1 MLQHQRQAWH
11 NNMLLGDDDA
21 NEVGYNYQYAYLL
34 PKARTTDRELE
45 EVDLE
50 FDLPHDLLNTFDD
63 EDYEHLL
70 EKDEYELLPTNTDG
84 RTTIGAKDEGM
95 EEENDDK
102 VNANNGA
109 SPSHAQ
115 QQQHP
120 PLNILILYAD
130 DMRHDTLG
138 SASENLVHTPFLDQL
153 AKEGIRFVQNCV
165 TTSICW
171 ISRATYYSGQ
181 WYSRHGTF
189 TINAIRERGEH
200 LFAQYWNETFPGM
213 LKSHGYYT
221 GHVGKWHSSAPLRKG
236 LEFDFVKSYYG
247 HHWMPRNGKQIHVT
261 KANEEDA
268 INFLRTRPDKD
279 QPFMLS
285 VNFFAPHSKD
295 GAAEQYFPQPS
306 SMSLYENITI
316 PKAPSAT
323 EEAWKKMPEF
333 FTERNIGRIR
343 YHWRF
348 DTAEKYQ
355 KMMKNYFRLV
365 SEVDASSQAIVEELK
380 RQGVLDSTLV
390 IFTSDNGMFLA
401 EHGLAAKFFPHQES
415 IRVPLII
422 RDPRMRQEFIGTD
435 NEDFT
440 LSVDLASTILGAA
453 QITPPARMQ
462 GRDISALYLETSA
475 DADNA
480 DGKSWREEFF
490 YEMPSLKLGEDE
502 IPSCQALVRKDLKLM
517 WWPFYH
523 KYQLFDLNIDPY
535 EMNDLLAGV
544 SMNNITANEFSDFK
558 YRNMTMEMVR
568 TMRELHKS
576 VL

>member
-1 MLQHQRQAWH
+1 
-11 NNMLLGDDDA
+11 MLLGDDDA

-138 SASENLVHTPFLDQL
+138 SASKNLVHTPFLDQL
-153 AKEGIRFVQNCV
+153 AKEGIRFVHNCV

-189 TINAIRERGEH
+189 TIGAIPERGEH

-247 HHWMPRNGKQIHVT
+247 DHWMPRNGKNIHVT

-268 INFLRTRPDKD
+268 IQFLRTRPDKD

-285 VNFFAPHSKD
+285 VNFFAPHSVD
-295 GAAEQYFPQPS
+295 GKEDQYFPQPS
-306 SMSLYENITI
+306 SMSLYKNITI

-333 FTERNIGRIR
+333 FTEKNEGRIR

-348 DTAEKYQ
+348 DTTEKYQ
-355 KMMKNYFRLV
+355 RMMKNYFRLV
-365 SEVDASSQAIVEELK
+365 SEIDASSQAIVEELK

-390 IFTSDNGMFLA
+390 IFTTDNGMFLA
-401 EHGLAAKFFPHQES
+401 EHGLAAKYFPHQES

-422 RDPRMRQEFIGTD
+422 RDPRMRKEFIGTD

-462 GRDISALYLETSA
+462 GRDISALYLQTSA

-480 DGKSWREEFF
+480 EGKTWREEFF
-490 YEMPSLKLGEDE
+490 YEMPPLKLGENNV
-502 IPSCQALVRKDLKLM
+502 PSCQALVRKDLKLM

-523 KYQLFDLNIDPY
+523 KYQLFDLKNDPY
-535 EMNDLLAGV
+535 EMNDLLAGL
-544 SMNNITANEFSDFK
+544 SMNNITANEYSDFE
-558 YRNMTMEMVR
+558 YRDMTMKMVR
-568 TMRELHKS
+568 TLRKLHKS